1 MNSEILKNQLGQV
14 LKILELLAPVRSMQ
28 LSVDFVEV
36 LGRAFAHPEVRKI
49 LEEKY
54 NEKGTE

>member
-14 LKILELLAPVRSMQ
+14 LKILELLAPVRAMQ
-28 LSVDFVEV
+28 LSVDIVKV
-36 LGRAFAHPEVRKI
+36 LGRTFAHPEVLKI

-54 NEKGTE
+54 NQKNSL

>member
-14 LKILELLAPVRSMQ
+14 LKILELLAPVRAMQ
-28 LSVDFVEV
+28 LSVGFVKV
-36 LGRAFAHPEVRKI
+36 LGRVFALPEVLKI